1 MEMHSQR
8 SLYEIHGISA
18 PLRRQ
23 SRRGGIARRT
33 ITRLLAVLK
42 RMKAAIETELAARR
56 AIGEL
61 AGMNDHMLRDL
72 GLTRGEIEGTVR
84 RPRANVGT
92 DVGPALSNDTGQN
105 YPALP
110 TINSPDLTIEEGPE
124 AEIAASVDRRSAI
137 IRSKDT
143 AIAKVST

>member
-18 PLRRQ
+18 PLRRR
-23 SRRGGIARRT
+23 SRREGIARRA
-33 ITRLLAVLK
+33 ITWLLAILT
-42 RMKAAIETELAARR
+42 RMKAAIQAELAVRR
-56 AIGEL
+56 AIEEL

-72 GLTRGEIEGTVR
+72 GLTRGEIEGVVR
-84 RPRANVGT
+84 WPRANVGT
-92 DVGPALSNDTGQN
+92 DDGPMLSNDTGQN

-124 AEIAASVDRRSAI
+124 AAVTETAASADRSSAI
-137 IRSKDT
+137 IRNK
-143 AIAKVST
+143 AKVST